1 MRAAAGRHTP
11 TRDAATRAPSERANE
26 RANDVRVIP
35 ARERRRGARE
45 AKGARAHGSTTAAA
59 AGKEKK
65 AKKARKEK
73 RDAGDVGEPT
83 RKKSKKT
90 SKSGVD
96 AVRETVA
103 EENRIEVK
111 VDGILSRRRSR
122 RWS

>member
-1 MRAAAGRHTP
+1 M
-11 TRDAATRAPSERANE
+11 
-26 RANDVRVIP
+26 
-35 ARERRRGARE
+35 
-45 AKGARAHGSTTAAA
+45 GSTTAAA

-65 AKKARKEK
+65 AKKAKKEK

-111 VDGILSRRRSR
+111 VDGILRRRRSR